1 MNVLIDTHVLIWA
14 LVKPRR
20 LSARAMRLLTDINT
34 GIMVSSAS
42 IWELGIKYHNGKMPE
57 MARIFPQIQRHLIR
71 LQARELQISHSH
83 ALMAS
88 SLPMVH
94 KDPFDRMLVAQA
106 LVEGIPLVTDDEL
119 LERYAVL
126 TIW

>member
-14 LVKPRR
+14 LINPRR
-20 LSARAMRLLTDINT
+20 LSDRVMRLLTDINT
-34 GIMVSSAS
+34 GIVVSSAS
-42 IWELGIKYHNGKMPE
+42 IWELGIKYHSGRMPE
-57 MARIFPQIQRHLIR
+57 MARIFPRIEYHLAR
-71 LQARELQISHSH
+71 LGARELQISHSH

-88 SLPMVH
+88 SLPMIH

-106 LVEGIPLVTDDEL
+106 LGEGLPLITDDET